1 MPEANPLALLRR
13 DIDRRPNK
21 LKQAL
26 RTERIRREFLDGVKV
41 DDGEIVNRFVAHNA
55 ENALKTK
62 PKGQS
67 YHFHP
72 HFPDVNA
79 VMCPRTPSRWK
90 TREKGEKAPCLP
102 SRESG

>member
-1 MPEANPLALLRR
+1 MLVREQILTVVFAAGGLWMPEASPLGLLRR

-26 RTERIRREFLDGVKV
+26 RAESIRKEFLGGVKV
-41 DDGEIVNRFVAHNA
+41 DDSEIVQRFVAHNA

-67 YHFHP
+67 FQ
-72 HFPDVNA
+72 F
-79 VMCPRTPSRWK
+79 S
-90 TREKGEKAPCLP
+90 
-102 SRESG
+102 S